1 MGERNP
7 EVYIEFA
14 PIYEVRLQKLSKK
27 YRHIADDVEGLYAAL
42 QRGETPGDRIP
53 GLTGFIVYKER
64 VNNRDARKGKRGGYR
79 VIYQVKTAE
88 LVVLLFIYSK
98 NDQENIATADIKHI
112 IEEYVS
118 ASDDP
123 ER

>member
-1 MGERNP
+1 MGGSNP
-7 EVYIEFA
+7 EVQIEFA
-14 PIYEVRLQKLSKK
+14 PIYEARLQKLAKK
-27 YRHIADDVEGLYAAL
+27 YRHIADDVEALYEAL

-53 GLTGFIVYKER
+53 GLVGFIVYKER

-98 NDQENIATADIKHI
+98 NDQENIATEDIKRI
-112 IEEYVS
+112 IEDHD
-118 ASDDP
+118 ADKT
-123 ER
+123 